1 MSRAGSRGCQN
12 LKLELRNPQQAR
24 NDRGRNDGDNFHI
37 IAPAAAPVSIIPSLE
52 FSICFGFSA
61 SEFEFHC
68 DSILI
73 ATQLARH

>member
-1 MSRAGSRGCQN
+1 MMETTFTS
-12 LKLELRNPQQAR
+12 LRHP
-24 NDRGRNDGDNFHI
+24 
-37 IAPAAAPVSIIPSLE
+37 PLPVSIIPSLE